1 MQKWSGGRDRKTFF
15 DYYQA
20 ILQHQI
26 GKIGHQ
32 FQTCDIKSAFCK
44 AAPIWFSV
52 RHQSNL
58 SFHFQGQWENIFFL
72 TEEQFSA
79 GFTLLFRVVFEKY
92 FTSSSS
98 CVCLPVAEPSSSA
111 LHGKAGSS
119 RGGMSSVVADE
130 PCEEYGTAPCQSGK
144 NWDHRHVKQP
154 HAKNLNLWTWLY
166 RESLLYYPPL
176 L

>member
-1 MQKWSGGRDRKTFF
+1 M
-15 DYYQA
+15 
-20 ILQHQI
+20 
-26 GKIGHQ
+26 GKY
-32 FQTCDIKSAFCK
+32 
-44 AAPIWFSV
+44 
-52 RHQSNL
+52 
-58 SFHFQGQWENIFFL
+58 FFL
-72 TEEQFSA
+72 PEEQFSA

-144 NWDHRHVKQP
+144 N
-154 HAKNLNLWTWLY
+154 
-166 RESLLYYPPL
+166 
-176 L
+176 